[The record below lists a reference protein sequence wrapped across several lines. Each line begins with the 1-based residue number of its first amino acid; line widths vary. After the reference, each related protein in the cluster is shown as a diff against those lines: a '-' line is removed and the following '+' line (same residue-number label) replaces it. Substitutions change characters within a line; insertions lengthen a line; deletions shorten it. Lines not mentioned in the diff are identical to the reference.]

1 MGTITWEPLF
11 RGLSIGKKAW
21 RIQMMTVWKG
31 AFQHGCH
38 SLLYEIRDG
47 HMLFGDG
54 HKASWIFFFLRN
66 GHEDDYSLHCC
77 KVVSFFLWS
86 DTISSRHMTQPW
98 PHYTLC
104 SGTWDSKPRQ
114 CTHLAFAIPTALP
127 RHYDDMGVKVGV
139 PCLNRPSSGQFSSL
153 LKILQVS
160 KKSFQW
166 IFLWHY
172 SLLLL
177 LAMLA
182 INNRT

>member
-127 RHYDDMGVKVGV
+127 RHYDDMGVRLGCPALIVHLQVSSPASWRFCKSRK
-139 PCLNRPSSGQFSSL
+139 NPSSGSFCDITACFCCL
-153 LKILQVS
+153 LC
-160 KKSFQW
+160 
-166 IFLWHY
+166 
-172 SLLLL
+172 LL
-177 LAMLA
+177 
-182 INNRT
+182 